1 MHRLISSAALVVAG
15 LLSTAALAQTSPPN
29 GWDAHRNGC
38 FAADATFSDP
48 NRGFER
54 LPTPS
59 NADRATVSIPQA
71 IGEPIVIRFAAWRQD
86 CPNNPA
92 FPFLMVRFE
101 SITRV
106 LGSPG
111 TTPTPFG
118 LTVANRDIELIQGGT
133 TTFAEAVAICASAAC
148 ETAQFPFQGDDQRPA
163 LSTVLVTNAR
173 DPNVLFRNGFQF
185 RLRGTTQ
192 AVSIGGTTGGG
203 GDLPMAG
210 LLNGTYFDPAR
221 SGEGILVDFFD
232 AGANKGVFVSWYT
245 FDDAGNPLWLVGNAT
260 LAPNGTQVDVPLI
273 VTRGGR
279 FGPLFNAANV
289 TRTGWG
295 TVNLRFPNCSTAV
308 MRYTRTSD
316 GQTGQYTMSRLGP
329 ASGVNC

>member
-15 LLSTAALAQTSPPN
+15 LLSTATQAQTAPPN
-29 GWDAHRNGC
+29 GWNNHIAGC
-38 FAADATFSDP
+38 FASDP
-48 NRGFER
+48 TFADPTRGFER
-54 LPTPS
+54 LSPPS
-59 NADRATVSIPQA
+59 GAQRTNVTFTSTTGGRVVQMAV
-71 IGEPIVIRFAAWRQD
+71 WRQD
-86 CPNNPA
+86 CANNPA
-92 FPFLMVRFE
+92 FPILMVRFE
-101 SITRV
+101 QIRDAQ
-106 LGSPG
+106 
-111 TTPTPFG
+111 FQN
-118 LTVANRDIELIQGGT
+118 VAASLILQNRDVELIQGGVT
-133 TTFAEAVAICASAAC
+133 SHAEVVGNCAASLCLGSAQTFVDENSLAFNATMIVA
-148 ETAQFPFQGDDQRPA
+148 Q
-163 LSTVLVTNAR
+163 AR
-173 DPNVLFRNGFQF
+173 DPSVLLRNGFQF

-192 AVSIGGTTGGG
+192 AVTIGGTTGGG

-210 LLNGTYFDPAR
+210 ALNGTYFDPAR

-329 ASGVNC
+329 ASGVSC

>member
-15 LLSTAALAQTSPPN
+15 FFSPSMQAQTAPPN
-29 GWDAHRNGC
+29 GWSDHISGC
-38 FAADATFSDP
+38 FASDPTFSD
-48 NRGFER
+48 NGRGFER
-54 LPTPS
+54 LPTPT
-59 NADRATVSIPQA
+59 NAQRLTTTFSGQQVRMAV
-71 IGEPIVIRFAAWRQD
+71 WRQD
-86 CPNNPA
+86 CANNTA
-92 FPFLMVRFE
+92 FPILMVRFE
-101 SITRV
+101 NI
-106 LGSPG
+106 SPSG
-111 TTPTPFG
+111 A
-118 LTVANRDIELIQGGT
+118 LVMQNRDFELLQGSSN
-133 TTFAEAVAICASAAC
+133 TFAEEPGYCAAGVCRVVSLPVYDERGQIQFATWAI
-148 ETAQFPFQGDDQRPA
+148 AQ
-163 LSTVLVTNAR
+163 AR
-173 DPNVLFRNGFQF
+173 DANVLLRNGFQF

-192 AVSIGGTTGGG
+192 AVTIGATTGGG

-210 LLNGTYFDPAR
+210 RLNGTYFDPAR

-279 FGPLFNAANV
+279 FGPLFNAADI

-329 ASGVNC
+329 ASGVSC